1 MKAIYNDNLIVE
13 TRDDADQRNLHECWA
28 LQKVIEGKALVIGGG
43 ITPIKQNEPMHDGVS
58 LWLAE
63 DPTENAEIKLDIIPD
78 MMDGYPIV
86 KIICAPVCPDN
97 EEETPRNPAE
107 ADTVSH
113 PTALERRELY
123 KTISPK
129 KSDLGL
135 SDRITATKEW
145 VSTMSKK
152 QLEEFG
158 HDTFNGKN
166 QMNTALDTIAQLAEY
181 DQNTALKAYLNF
193 METNLSGSCIYVQ
206 NAPKQ

>member
-1 MKAIYNDNLIVE
+1 MKTIATNSRAAVMVE
-13 TRDDADQRNLHECWA
+13 STESALRLLNNAVAGKFLSYDAPFYCE
-28 LQKVIEGKALVIGGG
+28 EGKDPCNGLALRLADYPEEADDTEIQ
-43 ITPIKQNEPMHDGVS
+43 ILPILTADGKPVLSIYCHPCGKPDSLANNEILP
-58 LWLAE
+58 
-63 DPTENAEIKLDIIPD
+63 
-78 MMDGYPIV
+78 
-86 KIICAPVCPDN
+86 
-97 EEETPRNPAE
+97 

-123 KTISPK
+123 KTISTR

-145 VSTMSKK
+145 VNTMSKK

-166 QMNTALDTIAQLAEY
+166 QMNTALDTTAQLAEY
-181 DQNTALKAYLNF
+181 DKNAAQKAYNCF